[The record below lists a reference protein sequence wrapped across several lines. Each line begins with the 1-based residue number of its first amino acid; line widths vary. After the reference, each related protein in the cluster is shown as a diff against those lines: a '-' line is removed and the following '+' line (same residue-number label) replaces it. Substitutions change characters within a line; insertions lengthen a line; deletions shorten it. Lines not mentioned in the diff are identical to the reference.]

1 MKHNEL
7 LKELEKRMSRY
18 GYCDTWTHI
27 ELFIKEYEALT
38 KDEKPIRLKDV
49 IKRIKGFDD
58 ETKLKWT
65 YDILEGLG
73 SDFASKI
80 FHEAYQQG
88 RFDEALETHHEPQ
101 KVVVPQFV
109 ADWIANVKRNGF
121 KFRNSSRFHEEIVSS
136 DDVYRVMYYI
146 LREGIAGEA
155 IRIWVNSNR
164 DAFARAWLDG
174 YEKEK
179 EPKYTVMVKGITGYG
194 RYLNKISKKYCF
206 ASENE
211 AYGYKTKHTRKELE
225 QAGFGWVF
233 DCEGIEV
240 EEMKE

>member
-65 YDILEGLG
+65 YDILKELG

-101 KVVVPQFV
+101 KVVVPKYV
-109 ADWIANVKRNGF
+109 ADWIEESKQSCKNVVEFFKYKYKNIEMIKWIESEKRYDL
-121 KFRNSSRFHEEIVSS
+121 I
-136 DDVYRVMYYI
+136 
-146 LREGIAGEA
+146 
-155 IRIWVNSNR
+155 
-164 DAFARAWLDG
+164 ARAWLDG
-174 YEKEK
+174 YEVEK
-179 EPKYTVMVKGITGYG
+179 EPKYIVKLKGVYHGDLGYAENFNGYSFYNKDRNPSGI
-194 RYLNKISKKYCF
+194 KY
-206 ASENE
+206 E
-211 AYGYKTKHTRKELE
+211 HTRKQLE
-225 QAGFGWVF
+225 EAGFGWVF
-233 DCEGIEV
+233 DCEGIEI
-240 EEMKE
+240 EEVTE